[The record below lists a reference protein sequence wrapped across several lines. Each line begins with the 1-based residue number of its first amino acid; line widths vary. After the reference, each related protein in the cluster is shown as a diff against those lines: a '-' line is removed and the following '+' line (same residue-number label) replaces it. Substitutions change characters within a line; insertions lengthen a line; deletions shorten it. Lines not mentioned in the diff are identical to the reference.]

1 MSRNKDISSSSSSDC
16 EEEDQKE
23 DTMEFELLTEELNK
37 KQQIELTKG
46 STKPDTRKLIAQIIS
61 NNRD

>member
-1 MSRNKDISSSSSSDC
+1 MSRNKDISSSSSSES

-46 STKPDTRKLIAQIIS
+46 STKPD
-61 NNRD
+61 NY